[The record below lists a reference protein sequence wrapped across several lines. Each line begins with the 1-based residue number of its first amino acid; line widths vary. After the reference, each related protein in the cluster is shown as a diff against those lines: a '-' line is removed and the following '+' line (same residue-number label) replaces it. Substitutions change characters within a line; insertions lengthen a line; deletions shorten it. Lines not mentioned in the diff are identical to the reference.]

1 MTRAVKVAPRTE
13 PSKQPSQT
21 LSTEKATANITVTGS
36 GKPKETWSE
45 SKKRQK
51 EEKKAGGSAN
61 PGDGKFAIPSSSNG
75 GNKGGGG
82 G

>member
-1 MTRAVKVAPRTE
+1 MACDVKVAPRIE

-21 LSTEKATANITVTGS
+21 SPTEKATANVTVTGS

-45 SKKRQK
+45 RRKRQK

-61 PGDGKFAIPSSSNG
+61 LGDGKSALS
-75 GNKGGGG
+75 
-82 G
+82 